1 MKLFLTSLSI
11 LIIVLVYSCK
21 TTNNEQN
28 VSDQNNNDHKK
39 LEFVT
44 GQITTIG
51 NEPFTELGIIVND
64 STIYALKCD
73 NEVKSNLSGN
83 QGKIFKVYYNEKID
97 SIGTTKLEVVKFE
110 PVK

>member
-1 MKLFLTSLSI
+1 MKLVKMSLSI
-11 LIIVLVYSCK
+11 LIITLVCSCK

-28 VSDQNNNDHKK
+28 LSNQESNDHEK

-51 NEPFTELGIIVND
+51 NEPFTELGIVIND

-83 QGKIFKVYYNEKID
+83 QGKIFKVYYYEKID
-97 SIGTTKLEVVKFE
+97 SIETIKLEVVKFE
-110 PVK
+110 PIK